1 MKKLVKFLIG
11 LFLVLV
17 IVVGAYLFSTMD
29 STNGLNEYGYET
41 EFFLT
46 ATTSLENLYSD
57 ILNERI
63 PDDVLNTYQTN
74 EKTNL
79 QLIVSSVDIKEIIPI
94 DEEYSILRMTDIYD
108 DFQCEMI
115 VQNEGNKLLL
125 GESTIVYEFLKV
137 TDEMWGKFN
146 NNKNEL
152 TSDKLE
158 LIKNTSINGKQIPI
172 AIITTGY
179 DKAIVPEMVKWFIK
193 ANNKKSAS

>member
-1 MKKLVKFLIG
+1 M
-11 LFLVLV
+11 
-17 IVVGAYLFSTMD
+17 
-29 STNGLNEYGYET
+29 
-41 EFFLT
+41 
-46 ATTSLENLYSD
+46 
-57 ILNERI
+57 
-63 PDDVLNTYQTN
+63 
-74 EKTNL
+74 
-79 QLIVSSVDIKEIIPI
+79 
-94 DEEYSILRMTDIYD
+94 
-108 DFQCEMI
+108 
-115 VQNEGNKLLL
+115 QNEGNKLLL